1 MSNFLAIATVSATL
15 SRILNDAV
23 STDVPGSTVTTAR
36 PDSGAG
42 GAPVTGVNLFLYQVM
57 ANAAGRNADLP
68 TRRDDGTV
76 VQRPRAAL
84 DLHYLLSFTGRENEL
99 EPQRLLGSVART
111 LHAQPVLSRQNI
123 QSTKAAVGFLAA
135 SDLDGDIELVRFTP
149 LSLSLEDLSKLWSVF
164 FQVPYALSVAYQASV
179 LFIEGE
185 ETPQSALPVRLRNVY
200 AIPFRRPYI
209 DQLVAASGEDQPI
222 VAGSTVNIVGKQLQG
237 DVTLALIGGIEVIP
251 AQVSDTKINLVLPAS
266 LRAGVQGAQIKQQLM
281 ISTPPSA
288 HRGFESNVA
297 AFVLAPTITILNATA
312 TKVSIKF
319 NPKVGKKQRVVLLL
333 NEFNPPAN
341 RAARANRFDAPNRD
355 TPAEPDETD
364 TLDFVIS
371 GVVSGKYIVR
381 VQVDGA
387 ESSLDVDTNP
397 LSPTFNQYTGTPQV
411 TIP

>member
-1 MSNFLAIATVSATL
+1 MSNFLAIAAVSATL
-15 SRILNDAV
+15 RRILNDAV
-23 STDVPGSTVTTAR
+23 SADVPGSTVTTAR
-36 PDSGAG
+36 PDGGAG
-42 GAPVTGVNLFLYQVM
+42 GPPVTGVNLFLYQVM

-76 VQRPRAAL
+76 VQRPREAL

-111 LHAQPVLSRQNI
+111 LHAQPVLSRQSI
-123 QSTKAAVGFLAA
+123 QSTKAAVAFLAA

-149 LSLSLEDLSKLWSVF
+149 LSLSLEELSKLWSVF

-179 LFIEGE
+179 VFIEGK

-200 AIPFRRPYI
+200 AIPFRGPYI
-209 DQLVAASGEDQPI
+209 EQLVAASGEDQPI
-222 VAGSTVNIVGKQLQG
+222 VAGSTVNIIGKQLQG
-237 DVTLALIGGIEVIP
+237 DVTLAVIGGIEVTP
-251 AQVSDTKINLVLPAS
+251 AQVSDTKISLVLPAS

-312 TKVSIKF
+312 TKVTIKF

-333 NEFNPPAN
+333 NEFNPPTN
-341 RAARANRFDAPNRD
+341 RAARAYRFDAANRD

-364 TLDFVIS
+364 KLDFAIS
-371 GVVSGKYIVR
+371 GVVSGIYIVR

>member
-1 MSNFLAIATVSATL
+1 MSNFLAIAAVSATL
-15 SRILNDAV
+15 RRILNDAV
-23 STDVPGSTVTTAR
+23 SADVPGSTVTTAR
-36 PDSGAG
+36 PDGGAG
-42 GAPVTGVNLFLYQVM
+42 GPPVTGVNLFLYQVM

-76 VQRPRAAL
+76 VQRPREAL

-111 LHAQPVLSRQNI
+111 LHAQPVLSRQSI
-123 QSTKAAVGFLAA
+123 QSTKAAVAFLAA

-149 LSLSLEDLSKLWSVF
+149 LSLSLEELSKLWSVF

-179 LFIEGE
+179 VFIEGK

-200 AIPFRRPYI
+200 AIPFRGPYI
-209 DQLVAASGEDQPI
+209 EQLVAASGEDQPI
-222 VAGSTVNIVGKQLQG
+222 VAGSTVNIIGKQLQG
-237 DVTLALIGGIEVIP
+237 DVTLAVIGGIEVTP
-251 AQVSDTKINLVLPAS
+251 AQVSDTKISLVLPAS

-312 TKVSIKF
+312 TKVTIKF

-333 NEFNPPAN
+333 NEFNPPTN
-341 RAARANRFDAPNRD
+341 RAARAYRFDAANRD

-364 TLDFVIS
+364 KLDFAIS

>member
-1 MSNFLAIATVSATL
+1 MSNFLAIAAVSATL
-15 SRILNDAV
+15 RRILNDAV
-23 STDVPGSTVTTAR
+23 SADVPGSTVTTAR
-36 PDSGAG
+36 PDGGAG

-76 VQRPRAAL
+76 VQRPREAL

-111 LHAQPVLSRQNI
+111 LHAQPVLSRQSI
-123 QSTKAAVGFLAA
+123 QSTKAAVAFLAA

-149 LSLSLEDLSKLWSVF
+149 LSLSLEELSKLWSVF

-179 LFIEGE
+179 VFIEGK

-209 DQLVAASGEDQPI
+209 EQLVAASGEDQPL
-222 VAGSTVNIVGKQLQG
+222 VAGSTVNIIGKQLQG
-237 DVTLALIGGIEVIP
+237 DVTLAVIAGIEVTP
-251 AQVSDTKINLVLPAS
+251 AQVSDTKISLVLPAS

-312 TKVSIKF
+312 TKVRIKF

-333 NEFNPPAN
+333 NEFNPPTN
-341 RAARANRFDAPNRD
+341 RAARAYRFDAPNRD
-355 TPAEPDETD
+355 TAAEPDETD
-364 TLDFVIS
+364 KLDFAIS

>member
-15 SRILNDAV
+15 RRILNDAV

-42 GAPVTGVNLFLYQVM
+42 GAPATAVNLFLYQVM
-57 ANAAGRNADLP
+57 PNPAGRNADLP

-111 LHAQPVLSRQNI
+111 LHAQPVLSRQDI
-123 QSTKAAVGFLAA
+123 QSTKAAVAFLAA

-164 FQVPYALSVAYQASV
+164 FQVPYALSMAYQASV

-209 DQLVAASGEDQPI
+209 EQLVAASGEDQPI
-222 VAGSTVNIVGKQLQG
+222 VAGSTVNIIGKQLRG

-251 AQVSDTKINLVLPAS
+251 AQVSDTKISLVLPAS

-288 HRGFESNVA
+288 HRGFESNVT

-312 TKVSIKF
+312 TKVTIKF
-319 NPKVGKKQRVVLLL
+319 NPKVGKKQRVLLLL

-341 RAARANRFDAPNRD
+341 RAAHANRFDAPNRD

-364 TLDFVIS
+364 TLDFAIS
-371 GVVSGKYIVR
+371 GVVPGTYIVR

-397 LSPTFNQYTGTPQV
+397 LSPTFNQYTGKPQV

>member
-1 MSNFLAIATVSATL
+1 MSNFLAIAAVSATL
-15 SRILNDAV
+15 RRILNDAV
-23 STDVPGSTVTTAR
+23 SADVPGSTVTTAR
-36 PDSGAG
+36 PDGGAG
-42 GAPVTGVNLFLYQVM
+42 GTPVTGVNLFLYQVT

-76 VQRPRAAL
+76 VQRPREAL
-84 DLHYLLSFTGRENEL
+84 DLHYLLSFTGRENDL

-111 LHAQPVLSRQNI
+111 LHAQPVLSRQSI
-123 QSTKAAVGFLAA
+123 QSTKAAVAFLAA

-149 LSLSLEDLSKLWSVF
+149 LSLSLEELSKLWSVF
-164 FQVPYALSVAYQASV
+164 FQVPYALSVGYQASV
-179 LFIEGE
+179 VFIDGK

-200 AIPFRRPYI
+200 AIPFRAPYI
-209 DQLVAASGEDQPI
+209 EQLVAASGEDQPI
-222 VAGSTVNIVGKQLQG
+222 VAGSTVNILGKQLQG
-237 DVTLALIGGIEVIP
+237 DVTLAVIGGIEVTP
-251 AQVSDTKINLVLPAS
+251 AQVSDTKISLVLPAS

-297 AFVLAPTITILNATA
+297 AFVLVPTITILNATA
-312 TKVSIKF
+312 TKVRIKF

-333 NEFNPPAN
+333 NEFNPPTN
-341 RAARANRFDAPNRD
+341 RAARAYQFDAANRD

-364 TLDFVIS
+364 TLDFAIS